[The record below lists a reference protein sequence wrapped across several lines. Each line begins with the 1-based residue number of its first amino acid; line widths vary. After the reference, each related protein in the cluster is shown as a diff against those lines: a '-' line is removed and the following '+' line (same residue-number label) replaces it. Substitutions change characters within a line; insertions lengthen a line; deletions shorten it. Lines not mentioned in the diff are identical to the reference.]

1 MVEFDKI
8 LEEMGSLS
16 WKQKIQLVYMLI
28 PCIAVATHM
37 GSMVYLGHLVD
48 KRYKFPMEKELQQV
62 WNVTFNA
69 KRSCFFTLFI
79 EDNVSSIAFTLSR
92 TSINYST
99 SWKKKN
105 LEA

>member
-48 KRYKFPMEKELQQV
+48 KRCKFPMEKELEQV
-62 WNVTFNA
+62 WDVTFNA

-79 EDNVSSIAFTLSR
+79 EDNTGQQFFFSFSVA
-92 TSINYST
+92 
-99 SWKKKN
+99 
-105 LEA
+105 